1 MKQKFK
7 DYVNILA
14 FGYGCIITTVGVSLL
29 ISGIATA
36 NSLLL
41 TEAGDYLLKEAG
53 SIYNGFR
60 KDLSDNGK
68 LVIEASMERYYD
80 FDDDE

>member
-1 MKQKFK
+1 MSIFLHL
-7 DYVNILA
+7 DTDA
-14 FGYGCIITTVGVSLL
+14 L

-36 NSLLL
+36 NPLLL
-41 TEAGDYLLKEAG
+41 TEAGGYLLKGTG

-68 LVIEASMERYYD
+68 FVIEASMERYYD